1 MGLADIPWSGLLS
14 LPLSVVLGSVLG
26 VERAIHG
33 KSAGVRTHALVALG
47 AALFTVSGSLMGP
60 GAADP
65 ARVAAQVVSGIGF
78 LGGGLIFVRQDI
90 VRGLTTAASVWV
102 AAAVGLACGAN
113 LLVLGV
119 AAAVLHLVITY
130 LLPPMLRRIQP
141 TASAT
146 YQVDVTYRTGGG
158 ILRDIISACTSLG
171 WTVEAFTQQGTV
183 GAVGEVDIKL
193 ILAGVGDPATL
204 TGTLVELPG
213 TSLNS
218 LTEIDD

>member
-1 MGLADIPWSGLLS
+1 MALADLTWSGLLS

-26 VERAIHG
+26 IERAIHG

-90 VRGLTTAASVWV
+90 VRGLTTAASIWV

-113 LLVLGV
+113 LPLLG
-119 AAAVLHLVITY
+119 AAASALHLVITY
-130 LLPPMLRRIQP
+130 LLPPLLKRIQP
-141 TASAT
+141 TGRAT
-146 YQVDVTYRTGGG
+146 YEVDVTYRTGAG
-158 ILRDIISACTSLG
+158 ILRDIISTCTELG
-171 WTVEAFTQQGTV
+171 WTVASLTQRDNLN
-183 GAVGEVDIKL
+183 AAGEIDIKL
-193 ILAGVGDPATL
+193 ILAGAGDPADL
-204 TGTLVELPG
+204 TGTLSDLDG
-213 TSLNS
+213 IT
-218 LTEIDD
+218 LTGLAEFDE